1 MRGSRGPFTLAAR
14 TNPKPPA
21 LQEDIFLVRATR
33 WKWQDS
39 YSQAGSSQAFVKPL
53 LGEGKIEKGCRS
65 RTVGLAPLPPWWV
78 PTACQG
84 EGLARRLELSFDP
97 VEGGCPLILF

>member
-33 WKWQDS
+33 WKRQDP
-39 YSQAGSSQAFVKPL
+39 YSQAGSSQAFVL
-53 LGEGKIEKGCRS
+53 LGEGKTEKGCRS
-65 RTVGLAPLPPWWV
+65 RTVGLAPLPPWRV

-84 EGLARRLELSFDP
+84 EGLARKLEVGL
-97 VEGGCPLILF
+97 